1 MHNPKSKW
9 LNFLFEYNLNLNF
22 NYSKKKL
29 QIIRKI
35 TMVFYYIE
43 Y

>member
-1 MHNPKSKW
+1 MHNPKNKW

-29 QIIRKI
+29 QIKKI